1 MGSERDL
8 IFLRLLG
15 GFSVRVGSNDEVAIA
30 SKKARGLLTYLALA
44 HGKSASREQIA
55 AMFWPDSG
63 DNEARQSLRQA
74 LSALRKALGAGAGDW
89 LRTDGG
95 QIVLSSERIE
105 VDVDRILEGLASDED
120 EQALIGSQRATG
132 PLLPDHTFGSAEIDD
147 WLRDERARVQDAC
160 RRLLFRCVENPT
172 LDDERRIEIYW
183 QILALEPACEEA
195 HRGLMRAYAR
205 TGRRSQALGQFKT
218 CEDALAR
225 HLDASPSQATRQLFD
240 ELRAGDTAADS
251 EPARPATLPLP
262 PKPSIAVLA
271 FANLSGDERQD
282 YLCDG
287 ISEDITT
294 FLSQFSSLY
303 VMSRTTALAFKGTAL
318 PIPEIGRQLGVHY
331 VLEGSV
337 RLAGDRIRVTTQ
349 LTEAEHGGQVW
360 ANRYD
365 GTLDDVFAFQDD
377 IAQRIVATTAGRI
390 EAEALSRA
398 RRKAARDLDAYDYL
412 LRGKYH
418 HHRCTPE
425 DSQTAVSMFEKAL
438 ERDPDWPLAKG
449 WLACALGRAAG
460 FGQTR
465 TRWMNSTSYKE
476 MLDRGLPLMEGA
488 IEADEEESECLRL
501 LSEVHLFRR
510 NYELAERYLRRA
522 HQFNPNDDRI
532 LSQMA
537 AFLTYTEEPEE
548 AVRFAR
554 LAIRLNP
561 YHPGFYH
568 FNLGRALM
576 CLGQYEE
583 AAETIAAAT
592 PQQAHWRPY
601 LAACY
606 AALGRDE
613 EAARVTRPIFD
624 AEPHFSLEYLKA
636 TMLFRSE
643 ARLEELLGLMEAAGL
658 PRESSRGR

>member
-1 MGSERDL
+1 MPALTDL
-8 IFLRLLG
+8 VRLSLLG
-15 GFSVRVGSNDEVAIA
+15 GFSLHVGDGDEVTIA
-30 SKKARGLLTYLALA
+30 SKKARGLLAYLALA
-44 HGKSASREQIA
+44 RGKSASREQIA
-55 AMFWPDSG
+55 AIFWPDSG
-63 DNEARQSLRQA
+63 EKEARQSLRQA
-74 LSALRKALGAGAGDW
+74 LSALRKALGDAGD
-89 LRTDGG
+89 
-95 QIVLSSERIE
+95 VLSADSGQVGLLGDRIE
-105 VDVDRILEGLASDED
+105 VDVDRVLEALASDD
-120 EQALIGSQRATG
+120 PARALAASKAATG
-132 PLLPDHTFGSAEIDD
+132 PLLPNHTFGADATDD
-147 WLRDERARVQDAC
+147 WLCDERVRVRDAS
-160 RRLLFRCVENPT
+160 RRLLLRCVDEPS
-172 LDDERRIEIYW
+172 LDDEARIEIYW
-183 QILALEPACEEA
+183 QILAFEPACEEA

-205 TGRRSQALGQFKT
+205 TDRRSQALAQFQA

-225 HLDASPSQATRQLFD
+225 HLDAAPSHETVQLFQ
-240 ELRAGDTAADS
+240 ELRASDATVPD
-251 EPARPATLPLP
+251 EPARAATLPLP
-262 PKPSIAVLA
+262 AKPSIAVLA

-303 VMSRTTALAFKGTAL
+303 VMSRTTALAFKGKAV

-337 RLAGDRIRVTTQ
+337 RLAGDRIRVTAQ

-377 IAQRIVATTAGRI
+377 IAQRIVATAAGRI

-398 RRKAARDLDAYDYL
+398 QRKAARDLDAYDYL

-418 HHRCTPE
+418 HHRCTAR
-425 DSQTAVSMFEKAL
+425 DSEAAVDLFKKAL
-438 ERDPDWPLAKG
+438 EKDPDWPLARG
-449 WLACALGRAAG
+449 WLACAIGRAAR

-465 TRWMNSTSYKE
+465 TRWMNSSSYKE
-476 MLDRGLPLMEGA
+476 LLDGAMPLVD
-488 IEADEEESECLRL
+488 EALEVDAEESECLRL
-501 LSEVHLFRR
+501 LGEVHLFRR
-510 NYELAERYLRRA
+510 DYEMAERFFRRA

-537 AFLTYTEEPEE
+537 AFLTYTDQPEE
-548 AVRFAR
+548 AVRFAQ

-561 YHPGFYH
+561 YHPGFYR

-576 CLGQYEE
+576 CLGRYEE
-583 AAETIAAAT
+583 AAETIASAT

-606 AALGRDE
+606 AALGRDR
-613 EAARVTRPIFD
+613 EAARVVREIFD
-624 AEPHFSLEYLKA
+624 AEPDFSLEYLSA
-636 TMLFRSE
+636 TMLFRSRE
-643 ARLEELLGLMEAAGL
+643 RTDELFRLMEAAGL
-658 PRESSRGR
+658 PRKPRAS